1 MTSPEY
7 VRVCSWA
14 SLGWEHGQVEVP
26 GVDDQKRW
34 ASTSQAHRS
43 QAALVMTV
51 TCLLNLTLIVA
62 WWNILLET
70 DKTILMIYESFF
82 VLWLSSFHMYLTCVT
97 YDVCR
102 VTLMAV
108 CFYEMSPWRRRYSAD
123 GNVLWRLLQEWV
135 RRTQRKST
143 SPRPPRPSPNT
154 ASNNKRADVEPLLLT
169 STAICSWSVSLFVA
183 FHCYEIELCDVYTVV
198 SCIIRRLKVIMYMN
212 AQISLCKQLGLNCLH
227 WRTSDAFPWRHDSSH
242 HFPAT

>member
-34 ASTSQAHRS
+34 ASTSQAHRT

-51 TCLLNLTLIVA
+51 TCLLNLTWMVA

-70 DKTILMIYESFF
+70 DKPFWWYMRASLSYDFQTFTCILC
-82 VLWLSSFHMYLTCVT
+82 VCVT

-108 CFYEMSPWRRRYSAD
+108 SFYEMSPWRRGYAVLQMVTSSCGCCRNESGGRSAKVHRR
-123 GNVLWRLLQEWV
+123 GRRGRHQIRRQINAQTLNPCCWLFALEMCRLLLHSIV
-135 RRTQRKST
+135 MKLNFVTYI
-143 SPRPPRPSPNT
+143 
-154 ASNNKRADVEPLLLT
+154 LL
-169 STAICSWSVSLFVA
+169 SVA
-183 FHCYEIELCDVYTVV
+183 
-198 SCIIRRLKVIMYMN
+198 
-212 AQISLCKQLGLNCLH
+212 
-227 WRTSDAFPWRHDSSH
+227 
-242 HFPAT
+242 